1 MDISSEKSVG
11 GSIGVSEYFSLMQ
24 ILSANTSMRSTKS
37 STICLALNFIAS
49 VMYRSMSSL
58 VSIFFSRAL
67 STVMACS
74 IRVFFSSNSVSR
86 CFVEGVKMPS
96 SMAARIFL
104 IALSV
109 AASSFS

>member
-58 VSIFFSRAL
+58 VSIFFPLAL
-67 STVMACS
+67 STVIACS
-74 IRVFFSSNSVSR
+74 MRAFFSSNSVSR
-86 CFVEGVKMPS
+86 CLVEGVKMPS
-96 SMAARIFL
+96 SMALRMFV